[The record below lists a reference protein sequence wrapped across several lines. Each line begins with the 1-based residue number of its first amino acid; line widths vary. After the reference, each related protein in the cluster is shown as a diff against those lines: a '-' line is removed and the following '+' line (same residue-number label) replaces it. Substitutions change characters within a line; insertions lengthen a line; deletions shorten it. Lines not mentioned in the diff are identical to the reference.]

1 MFDFSFYAIYLPYL
15 ILKKS
20 LELGMKIFF
29 AGLIVLVLFELKWL
43 VQEQVFNSELAYN
56 NTVVEKFVYVGKR
69 VIA

>member
-1 MFDFSFYAIYLPYL
+1 
-15 ILKKS
+15 
-20 LELGMKIFF
+20 MKIFF

-56 NTVVEKFVYVGKR
+56 NTVVEKFVHVGKR

>member
-1 MFDFSFYAIYLPYL
+1 MFGFSFYAIYLPYL

-56 NTVVEKFVYVGKR
+56 NTVVEKFVHVGKR